1 MLIEGAGGG
10 WISPHILDHQESL
23 WKKISP
29 PAPLGLRTYLSSW
42 ASYCYYVSYI
52 FFILGKLCVKYYF
65 RLTFGVIYLVVS
77 KIEKSTRLSRKRKLL
92 CKCLDKLKD
101 ENSTNKINCSQ
112 ASTCTQG
119 ICDENQINSLCHS
132 WNKEL
137 SGKTG
142 KLTQS
147 WNNWCKTKVE
157 NFTELSWW

>member
-1 MLIEGAGGG
+1 M
-10 WISPHILDHQESL
+10 
-23 WKKISP
+23 
-29 PAPLGLRTYLSSW
+29 
-42 ASYCYYVSYI
+42 

-92 CKCLDKLKD
+92 CKCLDELKD

-137 SGKTG
+137 STG

-157 NFTELSWW
+157 NFTELS

>member
-1 MLIEGAGGG
+1 MCSPSAPAAPAAAGATAGAAG
-10 WISPHILDHQESL
+10 SAAAFTALFF
-23 WKKISP
+23 
-29 PAPLGLRTYLSSW
+29 GLAGAL
-42 ASYCYYVSYI
+42 A
-52 FFILGKLCVKYYF
+52 
-65 RLTFGVIYLVVS
+65 LTFGVIYLVVS

-92 CKCLDKLKD
+92 CKCLDELKD

-157 NFTELSWW
+157 NFTELS